1 LPIFSKELCPM
12 RLSARPLNFA
22 LCLLSLTFVASLG
35 FTRAGGQAP
44 GNGLSGPPVLL
55 PEYQAR
61 APRTCTKLTTAPSLA
76 QAVALAQCAMD
87 GISSGQLFLTQSVN
101 IEMGTPRPF
110 VYQSDAGLSGID
122 LNAQVYPLRGSYT
135 GYLCNKIGSMYPTGH
150 SCLKSDVPEATGKC
164 WKTSFGDYKC
174 LLKGAVPKMEGGM
187 PPPPVSY

>member
-1 LPIFSKELCPM
+1 MI
-12 RLSARPLNFA
+12 LSARPLKLA
-22 LCLLSLTFVASLG
+22 LCLFALTMLSPLAITN
-35 FTRAGGQAP
+35 AGGQAP
-44 GNGLSGPPVLL
+44 GSEISGPPVLL
-55 PEYQAR
+55 AEYQAR
-61 APRTCTKLTTAPSLA
+61 APRTCTKLKTAPSLA

-87 GISSGQLFLTQSVN
+87 GISSGQLFLTQNVN
-101 IEMGTPRPF
+101 IEMGTQRPF

-135 GYLCNKIGSMYPTGH
+135 GYLCNKIGSMYPAGH